1 MPANIAET
9 VEALFDKN
17 NTVAYKALQTLQK
30 ESEETNGV
38 YAYMDRLCGM
48 LDSDNSYLRTKGL
61 VLIACN
67 AKWDEDY
74 KIDAILDQYL
84 AHITDAKP
92 ITARQC
98 IKMLPVLAK
107 YKPDL
112 KEDILSAL
120 RAADL
125 SRYSGSMRPLVYQD
139 LREACETIQGL

>member
-17 NTVAYKALQTLQK
+17 NAVAYKALQTLQK
-30 ESEETNGV
+30 ETEETNGV

-48 LDSDNSYLRTKGL
+48 LDSDNSYLRTRGL

-84 AHITDAKP
+84 AHITDVKP

-98 IKMLPVLAK
+98 IKMLPMLAK

-125 SRYSGSMRPLVYQD
+125 SRYSGSMQPLVYQD